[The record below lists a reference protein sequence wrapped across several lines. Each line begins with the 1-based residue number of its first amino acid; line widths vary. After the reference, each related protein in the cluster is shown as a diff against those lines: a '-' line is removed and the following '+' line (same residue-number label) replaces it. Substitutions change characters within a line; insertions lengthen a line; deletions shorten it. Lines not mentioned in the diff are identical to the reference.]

1 MAREEH
7 YVAQDTVDMVNQ
19 LLPCASLPGWMRM
32 PGESGQV
39 TDYWCMGTRDEVEN
53 LMERTELT
61 MRPKYNDCRI
71 LNMRISWVKGSII
84 KLFVGWIQLLHLQ
97 DN

>member
-1 MAREEH
+1 ME
-7 YVAQDTVDMVNQ
+7 DTEMK
-19 LLPCASLPGWMRM
+19 
-32 PGESGQV
+32 
-39 TDYWCMGTRDEVEN
+39 
-53 LMERTELT
+53 

-97 DN
+97 DNEAGFRAAWGRLREEKGPRERLAMDVH